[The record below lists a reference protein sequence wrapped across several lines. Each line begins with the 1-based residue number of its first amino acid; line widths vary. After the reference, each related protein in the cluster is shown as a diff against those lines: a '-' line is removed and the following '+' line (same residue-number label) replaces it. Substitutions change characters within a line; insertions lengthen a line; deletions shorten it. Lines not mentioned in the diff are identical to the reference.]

1 MLKKLKFL
9 VVLLMLLS
17 FCCGEKFVCF
27 ADFGEPPES
36 EIKVYAVFD
45 ELDNLIFTQEN
56 VQIGDQFIDQN
67 FNVYEVYFIDEE
79 NLVGYAEIV
88 KKLEMPDVTKTR
100 TNKIASPNLS
110 KKIGLYITHNDESYI
125 TGDGKSSIYGAGGIH
140 DIAREL
146 KNQLRKKGIEVILDE
161 TLHIPHDGYAYSRS
175 KPTAQN
181 LLKQEPD
188 ALFDIHRDGA
198 SRSTYVKKD
207 KNGKDYSR
215 VRIVIG
221 QANPNK
227 EQNLQFAL
235 YMLSVAKKIEPDL
248 FVDIFYA
255 KNHYN
260 QALSSK
266 MLLFEMGAHTV
277 EKDLVLK
284 STEKLAN
291 VIYSTLYLTT
301 VDEEGNLNITSNE
314 TDAESS
320 IKNVLQLNDEL
331 NAKSFPT
338 GITVFLGILTSVVVI
353 TIIILIKKKKM
364 PKI

>member
-1 MLKKLKFL
+1 MFKHLKFSIIL
-9 VVLLMLLS
+9 LMILSFLCCNNFVVL
-17 FCCGEKFVCF
+17 
-27 ADFGEPPES
+27 ADFGEPLER
-36 EIKVYAVFD
+36 EIKIYSIFD

-56 VQIGDQFIDQN
+56 VQIGDQFISND
-67 FNVYEVYFIDEE
+67 FIVYQVYFIDEE
-79 NLVGYAEIV
+79 NLVGYAKIV
-88 KKLEMPDVTKTR
+88 EKLEIPNVTKTN
-100 TNKIASPNLS
+100 TKKIDSTKVS
-110 KKIGLYITHNDESYI
+110 KKIGLYMTHNDESYI
-125 TGDGKSSIYGAGGIH
+125 TGDGTSSIYGAGGIH

-146 KNQLRKKGIEVILDE
+146 KNQLRKKGVEVDLDE

-181 LLKQEPD
+181 LLKSEPD

-207 KNGKDYSR
+207 SSGKDYSK

-235 YMLSVAKKIEPDL
+235 YLLSVAKKIEPDL

-277 EKDLVLK
+277 EKDLVLS
-284 STEKLAN
+284 STAKLAN

-301 VDEEGNLNITSNE
+301 VDDRGNLTISKNE
-314 TDAESS
+314 TNAESS
-320 IKNVLQLNDEL
+320 IKNILEENDKL
-331 NAKSFPT
+331 HAKSFNT
-338 GITVFLGILTSVVVI
+338 GITILFVLLGVSFLTAV
-353 TIIILIKKKKM
+353 IILIKKKKM
-364 PKI
+364 PKT

>member
-1 MLKKLKFL
+1 MFKKLSLAFFFIL
-9 VVLLMLLS
+9 LLS
-17 FCCGEKFVCF
+17 CTKTPIICY
-27 ADFGEPPES
+27 ADFGEMPQS
-36 EIKVYAVFD
+36 EILVFSIFD
-45 ELDNLIFTQEN
+45 ELNNLIFTQEN
-56 VQIGDQFIDQN
+56 VQVGDQFISND
-67 FNVYEVYFIDEE
+67 FVVYQVYFIDEE

-88 KKLEMPDVTKTR
+88 KKLEMPDVEKTKAKKINTKT
-100 TNKIASPNLS
+100 TN
-110 KKIGLYITHNDESYI
+110 KKIGLYMTHNDESYI
-125 TGDGKSSIYGAGGIH
+125 TGDGTSSIYGAGGIH

-146 KNQLRKKGIEVILDE
+146 KNNLRQKGIDVVLDE

-181 LLKQEPD
+181 LLKSDPD

-207 KNGKDYSR
+207 ANGKDYSR

-235 YMLSVAKKIEPDL
+235 YMLSVAKEIEPEL

-277 EKDLVLK
+277 EKDLVLA
-284 STEKLAN
+284 STQKLAN

-301 VDEEGNLNITSNE
+301 VNDDGNLTISSNE

-320 IKNVLQLNDEL
+320 IKNILQVNDEI
-331 NAKSFPT
+331 NAKSFPV
-338 GITVFLGILTSVVVI
+338 GIVVLFAIFATIGSVCV
-353 TIIILIKKKKM
+353 IILIKKKKA
-364 PKI
+364 PKF